1 MRYLLLLL
9 TTTLLWADVH
19 FAKLEPFETVVLK
32 AEANGR
38 VIKAATSLEGK
49 VANGI
54 IVRIDDNIDK
64 KDLQN
69 SLASK
74 KYIQEMIKLN
84 KALLPALQKNL
95 LNKKRLFKRVENLN
109 STSVSQKDS
118 LYSAYI
124 SALTQFNG
132 TKEKIL
138 NLKNQLAS
146 LNQKI
151 ATLMDRIDKKSIK
164 VKNRY
169 LYKLNV
175 REGEYINIGMPIATI
190 SDISKAKLTIFLSD
204 DELKDIDKKSIYING
219 KKTNLKFSK
228 IWKIADSKYIS
239 AYRAEIVLKPIV
251 RFSKLIKVEVK

>member
-1 MRYLLLLL
+1 MRYLFLLLA
-9 TTTLLWADVH
+9 TTLLWADVH
-19 FAKLEPFETVVLK
+19 FAKLEPFETVILK

-38 VIKAATSLEGK
+38 VIKAATFLEGK
-49 VANGI
+49 VVNGI
-54 IVRIDDNIDK
+54 IVKIDDNIDK

-74 KYIQEMIKLN
+74 EYIQEMIKLN

-109 STSVSQKDS
+109 STSVSQKDN

-151 ATLMDRIDKKSIK
+151 AMLMDRIDKKSIK

-239 AYRAEIVLKPIV
+239 AYRAEIVLKPID